1 VLGGNSRGCCCA
13 GWGGESWFLGRGG
26 RAPWQEGGELGLRL
40 QRGARL
46 AIAVREREDGVGGGR
61 ELVVSCINR
70 ERVLDMPANIEH
82 MADTIVSTLGG
93 RFWLF
98 LFGIGSWSV
107 YEIFSLIYTL
117 QILYRT

>member
-1 VLGGNSRGCCCA
+1 
-13 GWGGESWFLGRGG
+13 
-26 RAPWQEGGELGLRL
+26 LRL

-98 LFGIGSWSV
+98 LFGIRSWSV